1 MNRTQGCMA
10 ACLAGLVAL
19 VAAALAVPRAAAQ
32 HETPGISKKNHTAY
46 VFAPFKWRF
55 RTRDVD
61 TEVAECLE
69 QRADRRG
76 NVYGQRYTL
85 VEMLETE
92 EPTQAN
98 PAKNCTIEK
107 FRDLLMNNKDD
118 MGMLVISTHGGNNSL
133 VIEPFGS
140 DGGAA
145 GRRDN
150 ALKILID
157 KKGFQKD
164 ELTADETEGS
174 SIAVTDKFI
183 QRYRKLGQGA
193 VFISACLSQTLTD
206 DFTKAIDGQT
216 DEHRARVALGA
227 DRCSDAW
234 AFKDFGMRFFGDLD
248 GRNRT
253 PKAKRTDA
261 DRINLRAIGP
271 AMTEE
276 NKFRIKGIRGEDLPI
291 RFTLAGEGGTT
302 MTPVVKDVTA
312 PANIKAGD
320 TITFT
325 FDTNCDTALVPQVD
339 SGELTLAAPA
349 WKGGTKHVLEVGV
362 TAPAAAIGT
371 WKVTLKADKAKLKS
385 NKNESSLDG
394 NTDPDPTNASG
405 PANDDYVL
413 EYKNGARVH

>member
-1 MNRTQGCMA
+1 MNRIHGQMVVG
-10 ACLAGLVAL
+10 LAGLAV
-19 VAAALAVPRAAAQ
+19 ALAVALEPPRALAQ
-32 HETPGISKKNHTAY
+32 NETPGIKKRNHTAY

-61 TEVAECLE
+61 SEVAECLE
-69 QRADRRG
+69 QRADRKG
-76 NVYGQRYTL
+76 NVFGQRYTL
-85 VEMLETE
+85 VELLETV

-118 MGMLVISTHGGNNSL
+118 MGMLVISTHGGTNSL

-150 ALKILID
+150 AMKVLID

-193 VFISACLSQTLTD
+193 VFLSACLSETLND

-216 DEHRARVALGA
+216 DEHRARVSLGA

-261 DRINLRAIGP
+261 QRIALRAIGP

-291 RFTLAGEGGTT
+291 KFSLMGSGNTS
-302 MTPVVKDVTA
+302 MTPVVTDVTA
-312 PANIKAGD
+312 PGNIKAGD
-320 TITFT
+320 TITLT
-325 FDTNCDTALVPQVD
+325 FDTNCETTLIPQVD
-339 SGELTLAAPA
+339 SAELTLAAPA
-349 WKGGTKHVLEVGV
+349 WKGGTKNVLEVGV

-371 WKVTLKADKAKLKS
+371 WKVTLKADKAKLKALG
-385 NKNESSLDG
+385 NESSLDG
-394 NTDPDPTNASG
+394 NSDPDPTNASG
-405 PANDDYVL
+405 PANDDYVV